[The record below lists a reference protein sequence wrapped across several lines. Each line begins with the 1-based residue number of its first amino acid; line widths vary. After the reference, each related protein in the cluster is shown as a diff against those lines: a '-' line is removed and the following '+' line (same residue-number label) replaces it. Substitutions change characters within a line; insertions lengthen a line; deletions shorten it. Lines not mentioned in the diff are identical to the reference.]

1 VVVKKADAGLKEEN
15 ESRKTGV
22 DKISMSQLIEA
33 D

>member
-22 DKISMSQLIEA
+22 DKMSMSQFLK
-33 D
+33 